1 MSQDRFKI
9 TPELK
14 IYLNLVERIVSFEY
28 DSPEL
33 GKIAVKTVLLLLKKG
48 EVLSEDKIATQL
60 NVETSEVR
68 KILQILFKH
77 GLVSVER
84 EVIDPDRGRYETRW
98 YIDSE
103 SINRMLRSRIKNVLN
118 ILEHVLKSI
127 SNEAYYYCPTCF
139 RRYTVDEAYD
149 YDFKCPRDD
158 AYLVQSDQ
166 YREVEALMNIIKKLK
181 DGFKM

>member
-1 MSQDRFKI
+1 MTPLQKDPEQLRTIKEKI
-9 TPELK
+9 D
-14 IYLNLVERIVSFEY
+14 F
-28 DSPEL
+28 
-33 GKIAVKTVLLLLKKG
+33 
-48 EVLSEDKIATQL
+48 
-60 NVETSEVR
+60 
-68 KILQILFKH
+68 
-77 GLVSVER
+77 
-84 EVIDPDRGRYETRW
+84 
-98 YIDSE
+98 
-103 SINRMLRSRIKNVLN
+103 
-118 ILEHVLKSI
+118 KSI